1 MPCTL
6 RYLTRPVLGT
16 QPLMSLTSSMTTQLQ
31 MRGVSV
37 PMTTVEMTVLSI
49 LESATICA
57 SDVSD
62 QRIIN
67 VSSVAMVHI

>member
-1 MPCTL
+1 
-6 RYLTRPVLGT
+6 
-16 QPLMSLTSSMTTQLQ
+16 MTTQLQ
-31 MRGVSV
+31 KRGVSA
-37 PMTTVEMTVLSI
+37 PLTTVEMTVLSI